1 MDCSEQSSEVLNISG
16 GSAMPKNY
24 YIILGIPFDSTQED
38 IKSAY
43 RRLAK
48 KFHPDL
54 YGKDQAPFQIIQE
67 AYTVLGNPGSRK
79 DYDISLKPSVKK
91 VSVSSNSKPLHP
103 YHEDEI
109 EPLIPDD
116 KIRGE
121 RITALDRSFPHQG
134 SMFDTMFEQFLSG
147 FKEHTG
153 KYRASTNDLNIE
165 IILTPV
171 QARRGGNVRLNLPVQ
186 MHCPTCYRHSGFA
199 YNCWRCDGTGVLQ
212 GEKTVLVSYPA
223 GIVDNHTMK
232 LAISDFGDQPLY
244 LNAIFKI
251 R

>member
-1 MDCSEQSSEVLNISG
+1 
-16 GSAMPKNY
+16 MPKNY
-24 YIILGIPFDSTQED
+24 YIVLGIPSDSTQED

-67 AYTVLGNPGSRK
+67 AYTVLGNPRSRK
-79 DYDISLKPSVKK
+79 DYDISLKPSIKQ
-91 VSVSSNSKPLHP
+91 VSVSINSEPLHQ
-103 YHEDEI
+103 YSEQDI
-109 EPLIPDD
+109 EPLIPEDG
-116 KIRGE
+116 KMGE
-121 RITALDRSFPHQG
+121 SITAVDRSFPHQG
-134 SMFDTMFEQFLSG
+134 SIFDTMFEEFLGGFREHSG
-147 FKEHTG
+147 V
-153 KYRASTNDLNIE
+153 YRASADDLTIE
-165 IILTPV
+165 ITLTSA
-171 QARRGGNVRLNLPVQ
+171 QARQGGNVRLNLPVQ

-199 YNCWRCDGTGVLQ
+199 YNCWRCNGTGVLQ
-212 GEKTVLVSYPA
+212 GEKQVLVSYLA

-251 R
+251 C